1 MAREVTV
8 TTGSRSVTLAGSVER
23 GVTASRT
30 YRFGE
35 FLSGAADGLASL
47 VLAMNRKQTLRIPVL
62 AQAVTAASL
71 VMLKIQTLLLG
82 IRAQA
87 TVTAGIG
94 GYRPVFGTATTAT
107 WAYPAIGGLR
117 GLSADAQA
125 PATATVGF
133 FGGNF
138 GLTSLVAAQ
147 AALAASIGGLKGLPA
162 AVLAPASLGLDLRN
176 QTFLIDAAGIR
187 ITDAAGNDITIYA

>member
-94 GYRPVFGTATTAT
+94 GYRPVYGTMTTAT
-107 WAYPAIGGLR
+107 WLYLYPHTIR
-117 GLSADAQA
+117 GLVHTVTA
-125 PATATVGF
+125 PATVVAS

-138 GLTSLVAAQ
+138 GLTSLVNGTAS
-147 AALAASIGGLKGLPA
+147 LTNSIGGLKGLPA
-162 AVLAPASLGLDLRN
+162 SVLAPATVTGADFRN

-187 ITDAAGNDITIYA
+187 ITDSGGNDITIYA